1 MVRTWLLPLILVGGL
16 AACDS
21 GGVNAGV
28 VNTSASTAA
37 VPPQN
42 TSGGAAV
49 GATGRVVSI
58 NEVALRGAGGNMR
71 GPNQGTMTGGM
82 IGAAGGGIL
91 GAAISGTVGGSLI
104 GLVLGTVGGAI
115 AGTIA
120 DSHGGN
126 VGPGIAVT
134 VQTDDGQNVTVAQ
147 RDDGDV
153 QLGDRVQII
162 QDRRGVAKVVRDNSR
177 TFDPSQQQQPQPG
190 YGSAQNNYPPP
201 DYRGGQGGY
210 QGNPQGSYRS
220 ANYPSGNYP
229 PQGNSQSGNYQSG
242 NYPSRDYS
250 GGSYARQQGSP
261 APQDDPRYGTLN

>member
-1 MVRTWLLPLILVGGL
+1 MMKTWLLPLILVGGL

-21 GGVNAGV
+21 GGMNAGV
-28 VNTSASTAA
+28 VNTS
-37 VPPQN
+37 
-42 TSGGAAV
+42 SGGPVSQQASAAAPV
-49 GATGRVVSI
+49 GASGRVVSI
-58 NEVALRGAGGNMR
+58 NEVALKGAGGSAR

-82 IGAAGGGIL
+82 IGAAGGSIL
-91 GAAISGTVGGSLI
+91 GAVVSNTVGGSLI
-104 GLVLGTVGGAI
+104 GLVLGAVGGAI

-120 DSHGGN
+120 DSQGGN

-153 QLGDRVQII
+153 QLGDRVQIV

-177 TFDPSQQQQPQPG
+177 TFDPSQQQPNYNAPPPG

-201 DYRGGQGGY
+201 DYRGQGNYQGQG
-210 QGNPQGSYRS
+210 NYRS
-220 ANYPSGNYP
+220 AS
-229 PQGNSQSGNYQSG
+229 
-242 NYPSRDYS
+242 YPSRDYPS
-250 GGSYARQQGSP
+250 GSYGRQQGSP